1 MPTPPPSELKKA
13 LLAQG
18 FEIYRTHPDRIVLAD
33 RVRENLIM
41 DSGVAAHPGETLR
54 VRFVVRAQGS
64 DFPAAGAEELFERA
78 RMAGS
83 QAIARGYA
91 EVATATVPVPDPGDS
106 SRTLDVW
113 YEVAFEKSVV
123 DETELLSELRYAL
136 ALDKTVSAEKR
147 R

>member
-1 MPTPPPSELKKA
+1 MPIPPPSELKKA
-13 LLAQG
+13 LLAEG
-18 FEIYRTHPDRIVLAD
+18 FEIYRTHPDRIILAD

-64 DFPAAGAEELFERA
+64 DFPAAPAEELFDRA
-78 RMAGS
+78 RGAC
-83 QAIARGYA
+83 AEALARGYA
-91 EVATATVPVPDPGDS
+91 EVATCTVPVPDPGDA

-113 YEVAFEKSVV
+113 YEVAFEKPVG
-123 DETELLSELRYAL
+123 DESELLDELRYAL